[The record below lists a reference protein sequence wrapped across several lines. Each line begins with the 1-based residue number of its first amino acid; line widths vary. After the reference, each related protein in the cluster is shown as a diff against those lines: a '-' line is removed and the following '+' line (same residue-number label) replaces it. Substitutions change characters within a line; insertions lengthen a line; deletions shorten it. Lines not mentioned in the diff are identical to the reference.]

1 MAPDDSTGTGTGAP
15 IHSRHGSAPPSRPS
29 SPSQPPPSQQL
40 QPLFVSQ
47 AVFDQLSHGK
57 EATPKFPPIVQG
69 FVASAFTFREYAF
82 CCFPRVSA
90 RDVGF
95 QFAASVVCRFLPC
108 PGGGHGGSRDLAGQ
122 WPSPFRWD
130 NGSCLRGTGAE
141 ALVLAVWWD
150 NGSHHL

>member
-1 MAPDDSTGTGTGAP
+1 MAPDDSAGTGTDAP
-15 IHSRHGSAPPSRPS
+15 VHSRHGSAPPSRPP

-90 RDVGF
+90 RGATLDN
-95 QFAASVVCRFLPC
+95 QWRLLHLQNFARMFT
-108 PGGGHGGSRDLAGQ
+108 RD
-122 WPSPFRWD
+122 W
-130 NGSCLRGTGAE
+130 
-141 ALVLAVWWD
+141 
-150 NGSHHL
+150 